1 MTDKK
6 TVAAVAASWI
16 KQILFIITATLFIS
30 VVLIQTY
37 DINDVSMQPTFD
49 PQGNRVLVYVTPYL
63 FSGEPKYGDILIIDS
78 RVNRNRTV
86 WDRIV
91 ESPIIALILG
101 RQDKHLWVK
110 RVIGLP
116 GDHLEFVD
124 GLVYRNGE
132 KLVEDYIRGRTESSL
147 SELIIPKDH
156 IFVMGDNRERSS
168 DSRRIGP
175 VPSINVQGRVILRFF
190 PLTRIDTY

>member
-1 MTDKK
+1 MTNKK
-6 TVAAVAASWI
+6 AVAAAAASWI
-16 KQILFIITATLFIS
+16 KQILFIITAALSIS
-30 VVLIQTY
+30 IVLIQTY

-63 FSGEPKYGDILIIDS
+63 FGGEPKYGDILIIDS
-78 RVNRNRTV
+78 RVNRSRTF

-91 ESPIIALILG
+91 ESPIIAVILG

-175 VPSINVQGRVILRFF
+175 LPSINVQGRVILRFF
-190 PLTRIDTY
+190 PLTGIDTY